1 MSERIPHFSVS
12 DIVAATRGRL
22 LRGDKNGRCRGIS
35 TDTRTLEKGNL
46 FVALRGENFDGGD
59 YLQTAADRGAS
70 VVMIPMDRQERLA
83 SLPENLPVIGVA
95 DTLPAYGALAA
106 RWRENFAIPV
116 IAITGSSG
124 KTTTKEM
131 VAAIASRRMNILKT
145 EGNFNNQVGL
155 PLTLFTLR
163 EDHRI
168 AILEMG
174 TNSPGEIAK
183 LAAIAKPDIGLITN
197 VGPAHLEGL
206 GSLEAVA
213 AEKASLWKVMDGRGA
228 AIINQDDPQLAP
240 FGDRW
245 RGKSVS
251 FGTGE
256 RADVTA
262 RNIESAGGKGVR
274 FDLVIAGVSSRVFL
288 STVGMHNIKNALAA
302 AAATWA
308 AGFARGEIAD
318 GLASFHPA
326 PGRSEVRELANGAHL
341 MIDTYNANPLS
352 VAEALKTL
360 QGLRGKGKAIAVLGD
375 MLELGKT
382 AETWHRATGTIVAD
396 GTFDTLFLK
405 GSLVRHLADAA
416 VTHGFA
422 KDHIIFFDD
431 PDEIVPRLG
440 AMLQKDDWVLIK
452 GSRKMK
458 METVAE
464 GVVKAV
470 GRLSNNF

>member
-1 MSERIPHFSVS
+1 MSEDLPHFSVS
-12 DIVAATRGRL
+12 DIVTATRGRL
-22 LRGDKNGRCRGIS
+22 LRGDKNGSCRGIS

-46 FVALRGENFDGGD
+46 FVALQGENFDGSN

-70 VVMIPMDRQERLA
+70 GVILPMERQERLA
-83 SLPENLPVIGVA
+83 SIPENVPAIGVT
-95 DTLPAYGALAA
+95 DTLQAYGALAA
-106 RWRENFAIPV
+106 RWRDNFAIPV

-131 VAAIASRRMNILKT
+131 VAAIASRRMTILKT

-155 PLTLFTLR
+155 PFTLFKLR
-163 EDHRI
+163 KEHQI
-168 AILEMG
+168 AVLEMG

-213 AEKASLWKVMDGRGA
+213 AEKASLWEVMNGRGT

-245 RGKSVS
+245 KGKSVS

-256 RADVTA
+256 GADVTA
-262 RNIESAGGKGVR
+262 RNMETAGKKGVR

-288 STVGMHNIKNALAA
+288 SAVGTHNIKNALAA

-308 AGFARGEIAD
+308 AGLARGEIAD

-326 PGRSEVRELANGAHL
+326 PGRLEVRELANGAHL
-341 MIDTYNANPLS
+341 IVDTYNANPHS

-360 QGLRGKGKAIAVLGD
+360 QGLQGTGKAIAVLGD

-382 AETWHRATGTIVAD
+382 AEKWHRETGKIVAG
-396 GTFDTLFLK
+396 GTVDTLFLK
-405 GSLVRHLADAA
+405 GNLVKHLADAA
-416 VTHGFA
+416 VTSGFS

-431 PDEIVPRLG
+431 SDEIVPRLG

-458 METVAE
+458 MEAVAE
-464 GVVKAV
+464 GLAHVV
-470 GRLSNNF
+470 GH